1 MRTAKPGTAPRK
13 VPTDARLYLLRDIF
27 NEIYLGMDTLKER
40 LTAMGFGAD
49 ASTTMVGTR

>member
-1 MRTAKPGTAPRK
+1 VRTAKPGTAPRK

>member
-13 VPTDARLYLLRDIF
+13 VPTDARLYLLRELF

-40 LTAMGFGAD
+40 LAAMGLEID